1 MTSGTRRASV
11 LRVLAM
17 GVAIA
22 FVPVPGLTFAQ
33 GLTGAIIGTVTDAQ
47 GGVLSGAIVRISSP
61 ALIGGKLTTKTD
73 ERGQLRFPSVP
84 PGSYALDIVLQGF
97 RPYRDA
103 SSSTPRAGRYCEPT
117 PGNSA
122 RVC

>member
-47 GGVLSGAIVRISSP
+47 GGVLSGAIVRS
-61 ALIGGKLTTKTD
+61 GY
-73 ERGQLRFPSVP
+73 ER
-84 PGSYALDIVLQGF
+84 AE
-97 RPYRDA
+97 YRDF
-103 SSSTPRAGRYCEPT
+103 TIRLAGMPLRERT
-117 PGNSA
+117 HVNNWA
-122 RVC
+122 